1 VSSNP
6 HESGTKP
13 VTVQDKPVGL
23 AEAIRQVGA
32 ELAVARREGE
42 HDELRFR
49 LGEVQLQF
57 EVQLSREGGG
67 EVGVNV
73 WVVSVGAKG
82 SVTSGQ
88 THTVTVTMV
97 PQTVDADGTARDV
110 LVGDAVKDLPP
121 LPQAR

>member
-1 VSSNP
+1 
-6 HESGTKP
+6 
-13 VTVQDKPVGL
+13 
-23 AEAIRQVGA
+23 
-32 ELAVARREGE
+32 
-42 HDELRFR
+42 
-49 LGEVQLQF
+49 
-57 EVQLSREGGG
+57 LSRESGG

-88 THTVTVTMV
+88 IHTVTVTMV
-97 PQTVDADGTARDV
+97 PQTVDTDGTVRDV